1 MTIVSDVDDAIPY
14 VKYPIVVVV
23 SIVYG
28 MVIGPD
34 DEERGEG
41 VSEWTESNLR
51 VVVGGGLFGSSLYT
65 VLLLYAIHYTL
76 HYGQQLL
83 NDQEHQYQHTLLQPT
98 AKNHNQPTKYRT
110 MSPTPKDSDLINP
123 VSVDKVNENKKE
135 LELAPPLENH
145 TRGMSP
151 LVLGERANR

>member
-1 MTIVSDVDDAIPY
+1 VSGRNQIY
-14 VKYPIVVVV
+14 V
-23 SIVYG
+23 
-28 MVIGPD
+28 MLL
-34 DEERGEG
+34 GE
-41 VSEWTESNLR
+41 
-51 VVVGGGLFGSSLYT
+51 LFGSSLYT
-65 VLLLYAIHYTL
+65 VLLLYAIHNTL
-76 HYGQQLL
+76 HYRQQLL
-83 NDQEHQYQHTLLQPT
+83 NNQEHQYQHALLQPI

-151 LVLGERANR
+151 LVLRRRANR